1 MSTRT
6 IYLLSI
12 LLLIGFS
19 IIVLRVIVRRDY
31 LRRGH
36 LSIGSATLQA
46 LVFFLFGGFPAI
58 YLSGDWPISHVSL
71 VLRIIGVT
79 SVTIGLGIMFISI
92 LRLGFLRS
100 LGMQSGVL
108 KKASVYRLTRNP
120 QVLGCLLYVIGF
132 TILWP
137 SLYALGWGLSLTA
150 ILHVMVLTEEEHLR
164 NTYGQDYEGYS
175 RNVPRYLGYP
185 KVIK

>member
-1 MSTRT
+1 MSTCT

-19 IIVLRVIVRRDY
+19 IVVLRVIVRRDY

-36 LSIGSATLQA
+36 LSIASAALQA

-58 YLSGDWPISHVSL
+58 YLSGDWPISHVIL

-79 SVTIGLGIMFISI
+79 SVTIGLGIMFVSI
-92 LRLGFLRS
+92 LRLGFLRY
-100 LGMQSGVL
+100 LGMQSVVL
-108 KKASVYRLTRNP
+108 KKTSVYRLTRNP

-150 ILHVMVLTEEEHLR
+150 ILHVMVLTEEEHLH
-164 NTYGQDYEGYS
+164 NTYGQAYEGYS

>member
-1 MSTRT
+1 LSTLT

-12 LLLIGFS
+12 PLLIGFS

-36 LSIGSATLQA
+36 LSIGSAALQA

-58 YLSGDWPISHVSL
+58 YLSGDWPISQVSL
-71 VLRIIGVT
+71 IPRIIGL
-79 SVTIGLGIMFISI
+79 SCLSIGLGIMLIGI

-108 KKASVYRLTRNP
+108 KVTSVYRLTRNP

-164 NTYGQDYEGYS
+164 NTYGQDYDGYCNS
-175 RNVPRYLGYP
+175 APRYLGYP